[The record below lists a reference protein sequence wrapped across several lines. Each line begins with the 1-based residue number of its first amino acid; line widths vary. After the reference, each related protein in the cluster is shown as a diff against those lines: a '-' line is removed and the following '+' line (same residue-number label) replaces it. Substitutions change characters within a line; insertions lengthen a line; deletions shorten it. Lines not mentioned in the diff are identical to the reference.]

1 RREVYGIGLD
11 LPPEISLDR
20 IRGRADEVV
29 RVTIDTVRENL
40 DRHGIEL
47 IRGEARMGT
56 DRSVLVGSEKERVL
70 GGEVV
75 LIATGSRPFRPAAVP
90 FDDSDVEDSESILEL
105 DRVPQRLVVVGGGPV
120 GCEYASLYAALGVEG
135 ALGEGGERLA
145 PVMGARV
152 AGVGGGG

>member
-75 LIATGSRPFRPAAVP
+75 LIATGSRPFRPAAGP
-90 FDDSDVEDSESILEL
+90 FDYFDVEDSRAVLGL
-105 DRVPQRLVVVGGGPV
+105 DR
-120 GCEYASLYAALGVEG
+120 ASP
-135 ALGEGGERLA
+135 R
-145 PVMGARV
+145 
-152 AGVGGGG
+152 